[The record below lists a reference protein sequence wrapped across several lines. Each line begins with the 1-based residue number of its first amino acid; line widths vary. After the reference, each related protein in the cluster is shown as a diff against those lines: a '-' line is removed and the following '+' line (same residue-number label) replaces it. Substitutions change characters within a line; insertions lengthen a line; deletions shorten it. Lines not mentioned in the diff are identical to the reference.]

1 MQMTDS
7 CLSMRTVT
15 DIVVEI
21 AAEKTIREIKGR
33 KTASFAMT
41 SSALHY
47 APAPVAAC
55 EPRHASFLASAQ
67 S

>member
-21 AAEKTIREIKGR
+21 AAEKTIGEIKEGR
-33 KTASFAMT
+33 RPPS
-41 SSALHY
+41 
-47 APAPVAAC
+47 
-55 EPRHASFLASAQ
+55 R
-67 S
+67 